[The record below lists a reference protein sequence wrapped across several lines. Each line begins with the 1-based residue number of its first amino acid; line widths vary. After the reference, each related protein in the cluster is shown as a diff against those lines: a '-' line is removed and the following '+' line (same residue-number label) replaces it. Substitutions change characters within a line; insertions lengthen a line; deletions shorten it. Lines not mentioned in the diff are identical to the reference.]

1 MSSCTFKKFK
11 NLQMFRFYSSLFI
24 VSYGTFCFLTGSLW
38 NKLHNKENELDED
51 EKNENICQL
60 KNALLIYNL
69 LKLRK
74 QDFEN
79 CNEKNP
85 KLPALAGCTFDTAC
99 FCYLVPRRLD
109 RNDPW
114 YTKSGEQERDKIRK
128 YLCQEFSDA
137 KKTEAFFLKVLE
149 KDEIVDSRWKKR

>member
-1 MSSCTFKKFK
+1 MQTYKHTK
-11 NLQMFRFYSSLFI
+11 LQMLWFYSSLFI

-38 NKLHNKENELDED
+38 NKLRNKDNELDED
-51 EKNENICQL
+51 EKNEDICQL

-79 CNEKNP
+79 YNENNP
-85 KLPALAGCTFDTAC
+85 KLPSLAGCTFDTAC
-99 FCYLVPRRLD
+99 FCYLLPRRLD
-109 RNDPW
+109 RSDPW
-114 YTKSGEQERDKIRK
+114 YTKSGEQERDKIRR

-137 KKTEAFFLKVLE
+137 KKTEAFFLQVLE
-149 KDEIVDSRWKKR
+149 KDGIVDTRRKKM